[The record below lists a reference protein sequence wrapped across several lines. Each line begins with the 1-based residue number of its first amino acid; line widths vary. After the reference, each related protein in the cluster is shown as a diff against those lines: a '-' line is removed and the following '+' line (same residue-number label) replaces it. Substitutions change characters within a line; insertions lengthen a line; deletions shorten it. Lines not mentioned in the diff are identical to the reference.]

1 MTGSKCPI
9 TEIGFTTNDNYLNLS
24 ASNNTNIGGL
34 FEVGPK
40 YYFYFLRN
48 TTSMPISEVRVTE
61 GDSVCLLNNESNI
74 SPGRDDYPLM
84 RT

>member
-1 MTGSKCPI
+1 
-9 TEIGFTTNDNYLNLS
+9 
-24 ASNNTNIGGL
+24 
-34 FEVGPK
+34 
-40 YYFYFLRN
+40 
-48 TTSMPISEVRVTE
+48 MPISEVRVTE